1 MISRAVF
8 IKKID
13 RKILIL
19 ALLIVQAVMYIIPV
33 SMFINNKGRYPR
45 QLSES
50 TSLVLENFGK
60 DPAFLGYIIMISLVF
75 VTLLLMD
82 ALISQTLEKRE
93 KTKPNLLDYFLTSF
107 TIIPITLELIRLFY
121 FPDSKNFENLVFYT
135 LVSGVFASLI
145 AITFQT
151 SLLRSKYS
159 ENVIHASEF
168 SNIIFTL
175 IFFSFIIAAIINIE
189 DIKIGN
195 VLISKLHTLFAVL
208 SYILFYPFI
217 YSLRSKSWYSWTFL
231 ILSTISI
238 FGFNLTPQVD
248 STTITP
254 HLIYQ
259 FIGTIFL
266 FASFLLVDFGI
277 KKSED

>member
-1 MISRAVF
+1 MISKALF

-19 ALLIVQAVMYIIPV
+19 ALLIVQAIMYIIPV
-33 SMFINNKGRYPR
+33 SMFINNNGRYPR

-60 DPAFLGYIIMISLVF
+60 DPAFLGYIIMISLVI

-93 KTKPNLLDYFLTSF
+93 KTKGNFLDYCLTSF

-151 SLLRSKYS
+151 NSLRSKYS
-159 ENVIHASEF
+159 DNASHASEF

-175 IFFSFIIAAIINIE
+175 IFFSFITAAIINIE

-217 YSLRSKSWYSWTFL
+217 YSLRSKSWYSWSFL

>member
-1 MISRAVF
+1 MISKVF
-8 IKKID
+8 FLKKID
-13 RKILIL
+13 RKILIST
-19 ALLIVQAVMYIIPV
+19 LISVQVVMYVIPV
-33 SMFINNKGRYPR
+33 SMFINKKGRYPR

-50 TSLVLENFGK
+50 TSLVLEGFGK
-60 DPAFLGYIIMISLVF
+60 DPNFFSYIIMISLVI

-82 ALISQTLEKRE
+82 ALISQVLQNRE
-93 KTKPNLLDYFLTSF
+93 KTAANFLDYCLTLF

-135 LVSGVFASLI
+135 LVIGVFASLA

-151 SLLRSKYS
+151 ASLRSKHADNLSQTS
-159 ENVIHASEF
+159 EISH
-168 SNIIFTL
+168 IIFSL
-175 IFFSFIIAAIINIE
+175 IFFSFLLAAIINIE
-189 DIKIGN
+189 DIMIEN
-195 VLISKLHTLFAVL
+195 VLISRLHTLFAVL

-217 YSLRSKSWYSWTFL
+217 YSLRSKSWYSWIFL

-238 FGFNLTPQVD
+238 FGFNLTPQAD

-259 FIGTIFL
+259 FIGTVLL
-266 FASFLLVDFGI
+266 FASFLSVDLGI

>member
-1 MISRAVF
+1 MISKAVF

-13 RKILIL
+13 RKILIFT
-19 ALLIVQAVMYIIPV
+19 LLIVQAIMYIIPV
-33 SMFINNKGRYPR
+33 SMFINKNGRYPR

-50 TSLVLENFGK
+50 TSLVLDNFGK
-60 DPAFLGYIIMISLVF
+60 DPAFFGYITMILF
-75 VTLLLMD
+75 VIITLLLMD
-82 ALISQTLEKRE
+82 ALISQVLEKR
-93 KTKPNLLDYFLTSF
+93 KKIAPNLLDYCLTLF

-135 LVSGVFASLI
+135 LVTGVFASLI

-151 SLLRSKYS
+151 ISMRSKYS
-159 ENVIHASEF
+159 DNVSHASEI
-168 SNIIFTL
+168 SKIIFSL
-175 IFFSFIIAAIINIE
+175 IFFSFLLAAIINIE

-217 YSLRSKSWYSWTFL
+217 YSLKSKSWHSWTFL

-266 FASFLLVDFGI
+266 FASFLSVDLGV
-277 KKSED
+277 KSSED

>member
-82 ALISQTLEKRE
+82 ALISQTLEKSE

-121 FPDSKNFENLVFYT
+121 FPDSKNFENIVFYT
-135 LVSGVFASLI
+135 LISGVFASLI

>member
-82 ALISQTLEKRE
+82 ALISQTLEKSE

-121 FPDSKNFENLVFYT
+121 FPDSKNFENLVFYA

-159 ENVIHASEF
+159 ENVIYASEF

>member
-33 SMFINNKGRYPR
+33 SMFINDKGRYPR

-121 FPDSKNFENLVFYT
+121 FPDSKNFENIVFYT
-135 LVSGVFASLI
+135 LISGVFASLI

-159 ENVIHASEF
+159 ENVIYASEF

-266 FASFLLVDFGI
+266 FASFLLVDFEI

>member
-121 FPDSKNFENLVFYT
+121 FPDSKNFENIVFYT
-135 LVSGVFASLI
+135 LISGVFASLI

-159 ENVIHASEF
+159 ENVIYASEF

>member
-121 FPDSKNFENLVFYT
+121 FPDSKNFENIVFYT
-135 LVSGVFASLI
+135 LISGVFAS
-145 AITFQT
+145 
-151 SLLRSKYS
+151 
-159 ENVIHASEF
+159 
-168 SNIIFTL
+168 
-175 IFFSFIIAAIINIE
+175 
-189 DIKIGN
+189 
-195 VLISKLHTLFAVL
+195 
-208 SYILFYPFI
+208 
-217 YSLRSKSWYSWTFL
+217 
-231 ILSTISI
+231 
-238 FGFNLTPQVD
+238 
-248 STTITP
+248 
-254 HLIYQ
+254 
-259 FIGTIFL
+259 
-266 FASFLLVDFGI
+266 
-277 KKSED
+277 

>member
-33 SMFINNKGRYPR
+33 SMFINSKGRYPR

>member
-82 ALISQTLEKRE
+82 ALISQTLEKSE

-121 FPDSKNFENLVFYT
+121 FPDSKNFENIVFYT
-135 LVSGVFASLI
+135 LISGVFASLI

-159 ENVIHASEF
+159 ENVIYASEF

-254 HLIYQ
+254 PLIYQ

>member
-1 MISRAVF
+1 MISKAAF

-13 RKILIL
+13 RKKLIFT
-19 ALLIVQAVMYIIPV
+19 LLLVQVLNYIIPV
-33 SMFINNKGRYPR
+33 SMFINRIGRYPR

-50 TSLVLENFGK
+50 TSLVLENSGK
-60 DPAFLGYIIMISLVF
+60 DPVFSGYIIMISF
-75 VTLLLMD
+75 VIITLLLMD
-82 ALISQTLEKRE
+82 ALIAQVLEKR
-93 KTKPNLLDYFLTSF
+93 KISSTNLMDYCLTLF

-135 LVSGVFASLI
+135 LVTGVFASLA

-151 SLLRSKYS
+151 FSSRK
-159 ENVIHASEF
+159 NPIDNIAHASEM
-168 SNIIFTL
+168 SKIIFGL
-175 IFFSFIIAAIINIE
+175 IFFSFLLAAIINIE
-189 DIKIGN
+189 NIKIGN
-195 VLISKLHTLFAVL
+195 VLISRLHTLFAVL

-266 FASFLLVDFGI
+266 FSSFLSIDIGV
-277 KKSED
+277 KKLDN